1 MHGQAMKDKYIED
14 KYKKEHSSPTG
25 WSLKL
30 QAAVCTNEL
39 IFVQV
44 GVSRY

>member
-1 MHGQAMKDKYIED
+1 MHGQAMEDKNIDD

-25 WSLKL
+25 RSLKL
-30 QAAVCTNEL
+30 QATICTNEL

-44 GVSRY
+44 GAWRY